1 MRLRMV
7 GLVAVGLM
15 VAGCGDQTTGLD
27 PGLAAEPPLPQSG
40 APDGAVTTRHPVTV
54 LDSGDGAELCLGGVQ
69 DSLPPQCGGPELVGW
84 GWAGHDGYYQNV
96 GGVRWG
102 EFKVT
107 GTFDGTD
114 ITVTDVVPAV
124 EWTGS
129 GVASDVDFS
138 SPCPEPPDGW
148 PSEPMLMFSYDAV
161 FEAAQRRSDYAGGW
175 VTQRN
180 PRDPGELDQP
190 LADDPEAKILPP
202 IVNIKVAGDPAAAE
216 AELTKVWDGPLCVTT
231 AKRTESELRAIQ
243 DEVTTSASGMLS
255 ASVDIMTGTVQ
266 LTVAYDDGTLQAE
279 LDERYGEG
287 VVDVESALIP
297 AE

>member
-7 GLVAVGLM
+7 GLVAVGVM
-15 VAGCGDQTTGLD
+15 VAGCGDQTTQLR
-27 PGLAAEPPLPQSG
+27 PGPVAEPASSQPQ
-40 APDGAVTTRHPVTV
+40 APGGAVTTRHPVPV
-54 LDSGDGAELCLGGVQ
+54 LDSGDGAELCLGVVQ

-84 GWAGHDGYYQNV
+84 DWGGQDGYYQDV
-96 GGVRWG
+96 AGVRWG

-148 PSEPMLMFSYDAV
+148 PSGPVLDLSHDAV

-175 VTQRN
+175 LTQRD
-180 PRDPGELDQP
+180 PRHTVASDQA
-190 LADDPEAKILPP
+190 LADDPETKAVPP
-202 IVNIKVAGDPAAAE
+202 IVNIKVVGDPAAAE
-216 AELTKVWDGPLCVTT
+216 AELTRVWDGPLCVTT
-231 AKRTESELRAIQ
+231 AERTESDLRAIQ
-243 DEVTTSASGMLS
+243 DEVATSARGMLS
-255 ASVDIMTGTVQ
+255 ASVDVMTGSVE
-266 LTVAYDDGTLQAE
+266 LTVAHDDGTLQAE
-279 LDERYGEG
+279 LDRRYGEG
-287 VVDVESALIP
+287 VVDVASALVLT
-297 AE
+297 E